1 MLTVTCGPGRSLLRS
16 LILLAAICGSG
27 WGAGCGGAA
36 STGVSDP
43 LAALASTDS
52 TQRQLVTA
60 MDILDADPTRPEYVQ
75 ALRRM
80 LHVDGYTIPSRLLA
94 LDRLEKIDPE
104 ALKRTLEVQLPRLN
118 ALEWRRR
125 LCQEIAARGWTDY
138 GPTLVRAWADPRPGW
153 VERDEDRPERL
164 ALEKLFGKDRI
175 DEYLFQ
181 TLLESD
187 AVSSQNL
194 RTRCWEMLIRLGAR
208 DKLAR
213 MLADASVNPDD
224 AFILDLR
231 AASAELGVFPVNREE
246 ILWLRKLRE
255 PSRAAFWSA
264 AREAVSQLPER
275 RRQQVEIRDLPII
288 VAASRHRP
296 EILAQNEEQ
305 LYAALQAALKSPE
318 AGKEHTID
326 FEGWAGDFKQRLQQW
341 RPELTWGDL
350 AAMTLALEAM
360 RVPELAGHLFD
371 FGDRDVKDRS
381 TEYGGVIRL
390 DDSGRF
396 ELVEIAPKIRGNDER
411 FNAPQELLDAGYTSL
426 FHIHFH
432 ATRYD
437 NARYA
442 APAQGDMLYADST
455 RSNALVFTFIDRD
468 RLNVDF
474 YRHSQVSV
482 DLGEVRRPAR

>member
-1 MLTVTCGPGRSLLRS
+1 MLTVICGPGRSLHRALLLS
-16 LILLAAICGSG
+16 LLLVAASG
-27 WGAGCGGAA
+27 GGCGGAG

-43 LAALASTDS
+43 LSTLGSTDS

-75 ALRRM
+75 SLRRM
-80 LHVDGYTIPSRLLA
+80 LHVDGYTIPSRMLA
-94 LDRLEKIDPE
+94 LDRLERIDPD

-125 LCQEIAARGWTDY
+125 LCEVIAERGWTDY

-153 VERDEDRPERL
+153 VDRDEDRPERI
-164 ALEKLFGKDRI
+164 ALEKLYGRDRI

-231 AASAELGVFPVNREE
+231 AASVELGVFPVNREE

-255 PSRAAFWSA
+255 PSRVEFFNDARAAVA
-264 AREAVSQLPER
+264 KLPEATR
-275 RRQQVEIRDLPII
+275 RNLEIRDLPIV

-296 EILAQNEEQ
+296 EILAQRQEQ
-305 LYAALQAALKSPE
+305 LHAALEASLKSPQ

-326 FEGWAGDFKQRLQQW
+326 FEGWSGDFKQRLQQW
-341 RPELTWGDL
+341 RPELTWGDV
-350 AAMTLALEAM
+350 AAMTLALEAI

-371 FGDRDVKDRS
+371 YGDRDVRDLS
-381 TEYGGVIRL
+381 TEYGGVLRL
-390 DDSGRF
+390 DGSGRF
-396 ELVEIAPKIRGNDER
+396 ELVEVPPKIRGNDER

-426 FHIHFH
+426 FHFHFH

-442 APAQGDMLYADST
+442 APAQGDMLYADGT
-455 RSNALVFTFIDRD
+455 RANALVFTFIDRD
-468 RLNVDF
+468 TLNVDF

-482 DLGEVRRPAR
+482 DLGEIRRPAR